1 MVFMTRVMMVLAILC
16 TSLPLLTGCQS
27 TVKVELLPRDLQT
40 LKALEDDAAA
50 AGEHVI
56 TTEEIVE
63 RIRDA
68 EKWRETKSKDGLV
81 YTFLRKVVVEDL
93 SSGGEVEKRKTKTY
107 RAFSDNSNQVLLLL
121 NGRKPTQKEIEA
133 NRKENRKRQHQ
144 FLNSEKDG
152 KGDPELRGRKFD
164 FYRDKFVPRLISTE
178 TIAGRPAY
186 IVQFVPDPSYKL
198 ENAIVDRMMNQ
209 MLVKAWID
217 QEEFQVAKAE
227 IKLTKPISFLA
238 GIAASL
244 REIKF
249 TIRQKRVTP
258 EIWVDQ
264 NVSGIFDVRILF
276 GTYRFRMNS
285 ESTEFRP
292 AIK

>member
-1 MVFMTRVMMVLAILC
+1 MVFMTRAMMVLAILC
-16 TSLPLLTGCQS
+16 TSLLILTGCQS
-27 TVKVELLPRDLQT
+27 TAKVELLPRDLKT
-40 LKALEDDAAA
+40 LKALEA

-56 TTEEIVE
+56 TTEEIFE
-63 RIRDA
+63 KIRDA
-68 EKWRETKSKDGLV
+68 EKRRETKSKDGLV
-81 YTFLRKVVVEDL
+81 FTFLRKVIIEDL
-93 SSGGEVEKRKTKTY
+93 NSESEVEKRKTKTY
-107 RAFSDNSNQVLLLL
+107 RAFSDNSDQVLLLL

-133 NRKENRKRQHQ
+133 NRKENRKRQRQ
-144 FLNSEKDG
+144 FLNSETDG

-186 IVQFVPDPSYKL
+186 IVQFVPDPSHKL

-217 QEEFQVAKAE
+217 QEEFQIAKAE
-227 IKLTKPISFLA
+227 IELTKPISFLA

-249 TIRQKRVTP
+249 TIRQKRMTP

-264 NVSGIFDVRILF
+264 KVSGTFDVRILF

-285 ESTEFRP
+285 VSTEFRP